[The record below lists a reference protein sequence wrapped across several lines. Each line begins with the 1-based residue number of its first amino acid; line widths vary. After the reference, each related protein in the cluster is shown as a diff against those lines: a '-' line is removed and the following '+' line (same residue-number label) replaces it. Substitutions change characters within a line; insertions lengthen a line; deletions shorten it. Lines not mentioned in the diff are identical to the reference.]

1 MDRVRYSGL
10 RRVKCL
16 VKTYINTEK
25 ANYRFHYQ
33 EASEMRISRL
43 YVPFPLAPG
52 RNLELDDDSAHYV
65 RTVLRL
71 KKDAEIL
78 LFNGEGGEFLSVLR
92 EVSRS
97 RVEVQINRRIE
108 RSAESSLQIFLGLG
122 ISRGDRM
129 DWSVQKA
136 VELGVNRITPILT
149 ERCLVQFKGEK
160 KPQRLLHWQKIVRHA
175 AEQSGR
181 TRLPELQ
188 PIATIHEWLDH
199 QQGLKVFL
207 DPHAATSLADLKPEA
222 PKVTLLT
229 GPEGGFSDHERSR
242 AESAGF
248 IPVRLGAR
256 ILRTET
262 ASLAALAAV
271 QMLWGDFGKMEK

>member
-1 MDRVRYSGL
+1 
-10 RRVKCL
+10 
-16 VKTYINTEK
+16 
-25 ANYRFHYQ
+25 
-33 EASEMRISRL
+33 MRISRL
-43 YVPFPLAPG
+43 YVPFPLSSG
-52 RNLELDDDSAHYV
+52 QHIELDDDSAHYA

-92 EVSRS
+92 EVSRN
-97 RVEVQINRRIE
+97 RVLIHINRWID
-108 RSAESSLQIFLGLG
+108 RSVESSLQVFLGLG

-136 VELGVNRITPILT
+136 VELGVNRITPIQT

-160 KPQRLLHWQKIVRHA
+160 KPQRLLHWQKIVQHA

-181 TRLPELQ
+181 TCLPELR
-188 PIATIHEWLDH
+188 PIATIHEWLDC

-207 DPHAATSLADLKPEA
+207 DPYAATSLADLNPEQSQ
-222 PKVTLLT
+222 VTLLT
-229 GPEGGFSDHERSR
+229 GPEGGFADHERTA
-242 AESAGF
+242 AEAAGF

-271 QMLWGDFGKMEK
+271 QMLWGDFGREIKR